1 MIISID
7 IAQLKATIEEETSR
21 VAARSYAE
29 DGSSLY
35 DAIVIKSRDK
45 DLIDR
50 TIIETVTTV
59 RSAIEKFLD
68 FSHIE
73 AEGKLEFKFIL
84 TERRAMKKDVFYANL
99 IRNILVQLVIANYLN
114 RDMQVED
121 AKRYDEMAALNMK
134 MLIKEVY
141 SKMPPKRMKENR

>member
-7 IAQLKATIEEETSR
+7 IEQLKATIEEETSR
-21 VAARSYAE
+21 VASRSYAE

-50 TIIETVTTV
+50 KITEAATTV
-59 RSAIEKFLD
+59 RSATERFLD
-68 FSHIE
+68 LSHTE
-73 AEGKLEFKFIL
+73 ADGKLEFKFVL
-84 TERRAMKKDVFYANL
+84 TGRRAAKTDVFYANL
-99 IRNILVQLVIANYLN
+99 IRSILVQLVIAKYLGM
-114 RDMQVED
+114 DQQDVY
-121 AKRYDEMAALNMK
+121 AQKYDEMASLNLK

-141 SKMPPKRMKENR
+141 GKMPPKRMEEN

>member
-7 IAQLKATIEEETSR
+7 IEQLKETIKEETSR
-21 VAARSYAE
+21 VASRSYAE

-50 TIIETVTTV
+50 KITEAATTV
-59 RSAIEKFLD
+59 RSATERFLD
-68 FSHIE
+68 LSHTE
-73 AEGKLEFKFIL
+73 ADGKLEFNFVL
-84 TERRAMKKDVFYANL
+84 TGRRAAKTDVFYANL
-99 IRNILVQLVIANYLN
+99 IRSILVQLVIAMYLGM
-114 RDMQVED
+114 DQQDVY
-121 AKRYDEMAALNMK
+121 AQKYDEMASLNLK

-141 SKMPPKRMKENR
+141 GKMPPKRMEEN

>member
-7 IAQLKATIEEETSR
+7 IEQLKATIKEETSR

-50 TIIETVTTV
+50 TITEAATTV
-59 RSAIEKFLD
+59 RSATGRFLD
-68 FSHIE
+68 LSHTD
-73 AEGKLEFKFIL
+73 ADGKLEFKFVL
-84 TERRAMKKDVFYANL
+84 TERRAAKTDVFYANL
-99 IRNILVQLVIANYLN
+99 IRSILVQLVVANYLN
-114 RDMQVED
+114 KDMQDVY
-121 AKRYDEMAALNMK
+121 AQKYDEMASLNLK

-141 SKMPPKRMKENR
+141 GKMPPKRMEEN